1 MDRNLYV
8 VSFPG
13 SLSQSQVDL
22 IRDQIRKAVK
32 EPDAKVI
39 VIGDGA
45 RLDIIHVREA
55 GED

>member
-1 MDRNLYV
+1 MGRNLYV

-13 SLSQSQVDL
+13 FLSQGQVDL
-22 IRDQIRKAVK
+22 IRDQIRKAVD

-39 VIGDGA
+39 VMGDGA
-45 RLDIIHVREA
+45 RLDILHVREA

>member
-13 SLSQSQVDL
+13 SLSQGQVDL
-22 IRDQIRKAVK
+22 IRDQIRKAVEK
-32 EPDAKVI
+32 PDAKVI
-39 VIGDGA
+39 VMGDGA
-45 RLDIIHVREA
+45 RLDILHVREA